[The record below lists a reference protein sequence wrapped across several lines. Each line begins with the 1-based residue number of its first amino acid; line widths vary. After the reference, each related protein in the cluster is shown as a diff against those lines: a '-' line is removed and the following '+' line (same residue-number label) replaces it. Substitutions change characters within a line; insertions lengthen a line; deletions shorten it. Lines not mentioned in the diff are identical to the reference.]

1 MKLHQLCMAQSQCT
15 CFPFLVKREK
25 KKKKGVKNANVF
37 KNVL

>member
-1 MKLHQLCMAQSQCT
+1 MKLHQLSVAQSQCT
-15 CFPFLVKREK
+15 CFPFLVK